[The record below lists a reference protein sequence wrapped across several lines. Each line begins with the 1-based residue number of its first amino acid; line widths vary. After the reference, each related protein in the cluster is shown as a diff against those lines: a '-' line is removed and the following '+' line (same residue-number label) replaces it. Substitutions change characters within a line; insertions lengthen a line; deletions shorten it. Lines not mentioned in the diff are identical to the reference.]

1 VDSGSVQSVAKFFT
15 LEDCMQMFLK
25 EEETPLS
32 SSLLETG
39 IEPLTDIRVV
49 LRIHTHD
56 SQDSKNACLY
66 VKHERTAQ
74 EPMVLFRVFMR
85 TFKTTR
91 TGNSL
96 KPGCFPP
103 GRGTV
108 GSFGGSKSLREGT
121 GDY

>member
-1 VDSGSVQSVAKFFT
+1 
-15 LEDCMQMFLK
+15 MFLK

-56 SQDSKNACLY
+56 SQDSKNGRLY

-74 EPMVLFRVFMR
+74 EPMVLFRFFHENLR
-85 TFKTTR
+85 FFE
-91 TGNSL
+91 S
-96 KPGCFPP
+96 
-103 GRGTV
+103 
-108 GSFGGSKSLREGT
+108 SKRPELEIL
-121 GDY
+121 